1 MNAGTKFTKEPP
13 SPLYVPLG
21 SAARF
26 QWEFTFGDSTD
37 WSDFDEIFWGKTYG
51 SQDVRPKYITI
62 VKSGNGD
69 LLNPILDH
77 SVSSRANWTGNISQQ
92 LGCQVVF
99 ILKNVSK
106 SDQTTY
112 GCKTDI
118 SGEYRQS
125 GPISL
130 VVTGECTWR
139 TMS

>member
-1 MNAGTKFTKEPP
+1 VNPGTKFTKEPP
-13 SPLYVPLG
+13 SPLYVSLG
-21 SAARF
+21 STARF

-37 WSDFDEIFWGKTYG
+37 WSNFDEMFWGKRDG
-51 SQDVRPKYITI
+51 GILRPKYITI

-112 GCKTDI
+112 GCNIDI
-118 SGEYRQS
+118 SGEDRES

>member
-1 MNAGTKFTKEPP
+1 MNPGTKFTKKPP

-37 WSDFDEIFWGKTYG
+37 WSNFYEIAWGKTDG
-51 SQDVRPKYITI
+51 SKDVRPKYIAIKKT
-62 VKSGNGD
+62 GN
-69 LLNPILDH
+69 LFNPILGQ
-77 SVSSRANWTGNISQQ
+77 SVKSRAHWTGNISQQ
-92 LGCQVVF
+92 QGCQVVF
-99 ILKNVSK
+99 ILTNVSK

-112 GCKTDI
+112 GCNIDL
-118 SGEYRQS
+118 SGEYERS
-125 GPISL
+125 VPISL